1 MISIYVQILLIIFF
15 WSTDCQIIPRIEECG
30 LSCSQVIPCSN
41 LLSINTVVI
50 CCQNNC
56 RKKKKG
62 KREKCFSCPEHSLIF
77 LSFWIKYPKWQKWLW
92 KGVGKCIFTP
102 FATAAVSLK
111 SVFFIWKNDFFHIHY
126 FSTVNFYNSS
136 GAKDMWEGGMRGFR
150 NC

>member
-1 MISIYVQILLIIFF
+1 MLYISQNKQFSVFGKFQREELRGAVGGTKIHIKVLAREEELSEQKVSSEVLLFVLLFFFQFRMISIYVQILLIIFF

-62 KREKCFSCPEHSLIF
+62 KREKCFSCPEHSLYIPVI
-77 LSFWIKYPKWQKWLW
+77 L
-92 KGVGKCIFTP
+92 
-102 FATAAVSLK
+102 
-111 SVFFIWKNDFFHIHY
+111 N
-126 FSTVNFYNSS
+126 
-136 GAKDMWEGGMRGFR
+136 
-150 NC
+150 